1 MQANSDSPDASLYS
15 MQSNSDS
22 PDASLW
28 SDTTQLLHNYEVIGE
43 DKATRCSLPR
53 FLIGRM
59 QLGCNLSGLWDLDAQ
74 DQGSMLKKNY

>member
-28 SDTTQLLHNYEVIGE
+28 SDTTQLVHNYEVIGE
-43 DKATRCSLPR
+43 DKIRL
-53 FLIGRM
+53 
-59 QLGCNLSGLWDLDAQ
+59 QDAARQ
-74 DQGSMLKKNY
+74 DF